1 MNRIARLAALVYM
14 TALIALA
21 ALTACATADTAN
33 APISDVARR
42 VQALLPL
49 DTLLLGE
56 QHDATDHQRIHHD
69 VIASLA
75 ARGVLGAVV
84 IEMAQQG
91 YSTRGLDPASSE
103 DGVRTTLHWDD
114 KAWSWPPYA
123 PALMA
128 AVRAGVPVIGANLPR
143 EQMRPAMAQ
152 KDLDQLLS
160 GPALKAQQQ
169 LIRSGHCELLPESQ
183 ITPMT
188 RIQIARDL
196 AMANTLAQA
205 VKTAVANGS
214 QNYKTVVLLAGSGHV
229 DKALGIPQHLPAGL
243 TSKSVLLSADAD
255 FSGSQAH
262 SSFDL
267 VWPSAQVAQKDYCA
281 EMKQKMGAQQIRNS
295 VPSLGLDTRRAN
307 HLGPFGNFVVQEF
320 GGLLG

>member
-1 MNRIARLAALVYM
+1 MNRTARLAALVYM
-14 TALIALA
+14 TVLIALA
-21 ALTACATADTAN
+21 ALTACATADSAN
-33 APISDVARR
+33 APIADVARR

-56 QHDATDHQRIHHD
+56 QHDAADHQRIHHD

-75 ARGVLGAVV
+75 ARGALGAVV

-91 YSTRGLDPASSE
+91 NSTRGLDPASSE
-103 DGVRTTLHWDD
+103 DAVRTALHWDD

-123 PALMA
+123 PAIMA
-128 AVRAGVPVIGANLPR
+128 AVRVGVPVMGANLPR
-143 EQMRPAMAQ
+143 AQMRQAMAQ

-205 VKTAVANGS
+205 VKTALADGS

-243 TSKSVLLSADAD
+243 TSKSVLLSAEPV
-255 FSGSQAH
+255 SNGSQIQTG
-262 SSFDL
+262 FDA
-267 VWPSAQVAQKDYCA
+267 VWPSASVAQKDYCA
-281 EMKQKMGAQQIRNS
+281 DLKLKMGGRQIKDS
-295 VPSLGLDTRRAN
+295 VPSLSLDARRPD
-307 HLGPFGNFVVQEF
+307 HLGPLGNFVIQEF
-320 GGLLG
+320 RGQLG